1 MAVLHQLNNHLCS
14 LRRWQ
19 DILKGLLLLGLAAAA
34 LASAYSFYKAFF
46 ELKDYLLS
54 TLYFFIG
61 FANFCYFLKY
71 RKYKVKITYRFNVY
85 CEDMEEYFE
94 CSFIGENFEKSLI
107 MAYEK
112 ELEGVKYSS
121 FDNVVLNI
129 LVQNNKIPY
138 KGGADAVFVRR
149 KLNGLKLFKMD

>member
-1 MAVLHQLNNHLCS
+1 
-14 LRRWQ
+14 
-19 DILKGLLLLGLAAAA
+19 
-34 LASAYSFYKAFF
+34 
-46 ELKDYLLS
+46 
-54 TLYFFIG
+54 
-61 FANFCYFLKY
+61 

-129 LVQNNKIPY
+129 LVQKNEIPY

>member
-1 MAVLHQLNNHLCS
+1 
-14 LRRWQ
+14 
-19 DILKGLLLLGLAAAA
+19 
-34 LASAYSFYKAFF
+34 
-46 ELKDYLLS
+46 
-54 TLYFFIG
+54 
-61 FANFCYFLKY
+61 
-71 RKYKVKITYRFNVY
+71 
-85 CEDMEEYFE
+85 
-94 CSFIGENFEKSLI
+94 